1 MQMLMLLAALAAA
14 EPVVPAL
21 PDLRTEAGVRDAVLS
36 ARLDT
41 VVPELMRKHDV
52 DMWVMAA
59 REYNEDPVLKT
70 MLPATWASARR
81 TMVLIFNRKADGSVE
96 RVAVSRYPVGDFVRG
111 WNPEEQPDQW
121 ARVAEIVK
129 AREPASIAVNIS
141 DDFGLADGLSV
152 ALHRQL
158 IAALGPEMA
167 SRLVSRDGLALGW
180 LETRIPAEMVLYRT
194 IMRAA
199 HAIIPEGLSER
210 MITPGVTSTQ
220 DVVWFYKER
229 LAALKLDAWCQPSV
243 SIQRQTQATFAI
255 GTMVTPQLQ
264 IIAPGDLLHV
274 DFCSGA
280 LGLKTDTQQM
290 AYVLKPGETAAPEG
304 LSAGIAAANKVQ
316 DALTGSFA
324 VGLTGNQILAVA
336 REKALA
342 QGLEPI
348 IYTHPIGYHGHAAG
362 TWIGAWD
369 NQNGVPGLGEY
380 ALNADTAWSIE
391 LAAVHTVPEWGG
403 QKVRFLLEVDA
414 FFDGQRVEYIDGR
427 QTELWLI
434 PRVAR

>member
-1 MQMLMLLAALAAA
+1 MQ
-14 EPVVPAL
+14 
-21 PDLRTEAGVRDAVLS
+21 
-36 ARLDT
+36 
-41 VVPELMRKHDV
+41 KHDV

-81 TMVLIFNRKADGSVE
+81 TMILIFSRKADGSVE
-96 RVAVSRYPVGDFVRG
+96 RTAVSRYPVAGFGRG
-111 WNPEEQPDQW
+111 WDAEAQPDQW
-121 ARVAEIVK
+121 AQVAEIVQAK
-129 AREPASIAVNIS
+129 APASIAVNIS
-141 DDFGLADGLSV
+141 EDFALADGLSV

-210 MITPGVTSTQ
+210 VITPGVTSTQ
-220 DVVWFYKER
+220 DVVWWYRER
-229 LAALKLDAWCQPSV
+229 LAGLKLDAWCQPSV

-255 GTMVTPQLQ
+255 GTMVTPQPQ

-290 AYVLKPGETAAPEG
+290 AYVLKPGETAAPAG
-304 LSAGIAAANKVQ
+304 LRAGLTAANKVQ

-324 VGLTGNQILAVA
+324 VGLTGNEMLAVA

-369 NQNGVPGLGEY
+369 NQAGVPGLGDY

-391 LAAVHTVPEWGG
+391 LAALHPVPEWGG
-403 QKVRFLLEVDA
+403 QKVRFMLEVDA
-414 FFDGQRVEYIDGR
+414 FFDGKQVDYIDGR
-427 QTELWLI
+427 QTELWVI
-434 PRVAR
+434 PRTAP